1 METLSKPRAGSRRKV
16 LPDKSAKEVKGSNT
30 VDADTLLVYL
40 GQIQQEEAK
49 VKLAKQ
55 RLNKVWK
62 LAINAG
68 IVRKDLELV
77 LKFADMD
84 PDTVL
89 GTIARIKDYAQWLEI
104 PIGKQLSLFEI
115 PNSSILSSDEL
126 AERAYRAGYVLG
138 VQGKNPDDQAY
149 PPLTDLGQRH
159 LEGWGAGQRV
169 HLERIKPIEIAMDAA
184 TQPEAPSPVKAEE
197 REIEARELEE
207 A

>member
-1 METLSKPRAGSRRKV
+1 METLSKPRAGSRRKI
-16 LPDKSAKEVKGSNT
+16 LQDKSPKEVKGSNA

-40 GQIQQEEAK
+40 GQIQKEEAN
-49 VKLAKQ
+49 VKAAKQ

-115 PNSSILSSDEL
+115 PSSSILSQDEL
-126 AERAYRAGYVLG
+126 GERAYRAGYVLG
-138 VQGKNPDDQAY
+138 VQAKDPDEQAY
-149 PPLTDLGQRH
+149 PPLTDLGQKH
-159 LEGWGAGQRV
+159 MEGYNAGQKV
-169 HLERIKPIEIAMDAA
+169 HLDRIQPITIAMDAA
-184 TQPEAPSPVKAEE
+184 EIATKAEPE
-197 REIEARELEE
+197 PAPAEAEARELED

>member
-1 METLSKPRAGSRRKV
+1 METLVKPRAGSRRKIHQ
-16 LPDKSAKEVKGSNT
+16 DKMPKEVRGSNT

-40 GQIQQEEAK
+40 GQIQKEEIA

-89 GTIARIKDYAQWLEI
+89 GTIARIKDYAQWLEV

-138 VQGKNPDDQAY
+138 VQGKNPDEEAY
-149 PPLTDLGQRH
+149 PPISDFGQKH
-159 LEGWGAGQRV
+159 MEGWHAGQKV
-169 HLERIKPIEIAMDAA
+169 HLERIQPITIAMDAA
-184 TQPEAPSPVKAEE
+184 DKPQEAAPAEGE
-197 REIEARELEE
+197 RELEE

>member
-16 LPDKSAKEVKGSNT
+16 LKDETPKPVKGSNT

-104 PIGKQLSLFEI
+104 PIGNQLSLFEI
-115 PNSSILSSDEL
+115 PSSSILSSDEL
-126 AERAYRAGYVLG
+126 GERAYRAGYVLG
-138 VQGKNPDDQAY
+138 VQGKFPDEQAY

-159 LEGWGAGQRV
+159 TEGWNAGQKV
-169 HLERIKPIEIAMDAA
+169 HLERIQPINIAMDAA
-184 TQPEAPSPVKAEE
+184 TQQPEAPASQPVEE
-197 REIEARELEE
+197 HELEE

>member
-16 LPDKSAKEVKGSNT
+16 HQDQTPKEVKGSNA
-30 VDADTLLVYL
+30 VDAETVLLYL
-40 GQIQQEEAK
+40 GQIQQEEIK

-55 RLNKVWK
+55 RLNKIWK
-62 LAINAG
+62 LALNAG

-89 GTIARIKDYAQWLEI
+89 STISRIKAYAQFLDV
-104 PIGKQLSLFEI
+104 PIGAQLGLFEI
-115 PNSSILSSDEL
+115 PNSSILSSDEI
-126 AERAYRAGYVLG
+126 AERARRAGYVLG
-138 VQGKNPDDQAY
+138 VQGKNPDDEAY

-159 LEGWGAGQRV
+159 MEGWHAGQKV
-169 HLERIKPIEIAMDAA
+169 HLERIQPITIAMDAA
-184 TQPEAPSPVKAEE
+184 TQPEAPAPEPVEE
-197 REIEARELEE
+197 RELEE